1 MGHWFTSS
9 NLEDVTVDENG
20 TAVAFSQNSGHATDF
35 HARTFNRSST
45 LRSFGFAANYIASDS
60 VIVDADLSY
69 SMANVDDNNGEGNS
83 LSLIGYL
90 NRSSFDHRQSN
101 ILPAISGFEQANPR
115 QVNALGEPVG
125 VSHYLDPANG
135 RSHVMLRR
143 GWSINSARKSQRKKR
158 QRSRRKTLQ
167 LLRLF

>member
-1 MGHWFTSS
+1 MGKEGEGPPSRLKTHTLTRTPSPV
-9 NLEDVTVDENG
+9 EIYD
-20 TAVAFSQNSGHATDF
+20 
-35 HARTFNRSST
+35 ARASV
-45 LRSFGFAANYIASDS
+45 LKSFGFAANYIASDS

-90 NRSSFDHRQSN
+90 NRSSFDHTQSN

-143 GWSINSARKSQRKKR
+143 GWSVDDDIGQGKINVNTKS
-158 QRSRRKTLQ
+158 
-167 LLRLF
+167 